1 MRSCTGCSSVPDRA
15 VAGGTPAARLQAIW
29 YRAARPPLLLRL
41 LSRLFGLAVK
51 ARRTA
56 YARGLCRA
64 QRLPRPVIV
73 VGNLTVGGSGKT
85 PLVIW
90 LAERLRS
97 QGLRPGVIL
106 RGYGGSA
113 ERGGEACSVEPD
125 SDAAIVGDEALV
137 LRRRTG
143 LPVVV
148 CRVRTRA
155 ARHLLLEGV
164 DVILADDG
172 LQHLQLARDCEIAVL
187 DAQRGLGNG
196 HLLPAGPLREP
207 AARLAAMDIVV
218 VNGEGDAAAGL
229 ERGAGGPGPF
239 VMHVGGEWLRP
250 LDGAGGP
257 VALSSL
263 AGQEVHAV
271 AGIGDPK
278 RFFMQL
284 AAAGLR
290 VQPHVFPD
298 HHRYRAADLAFDDRL
313 PLLMTE
319 KDAVKCGAFGAAN
332 RWYLP
337 VTASFAA
344 ADAGA
349 LLARLRSCLVRSGH

>member
-1 MRSCTGCSSVPDRA
+1 MTGA
-15 VAGGTPAARLQAIW
+15 MPAARLQAIW
-29 YRAARPPLLLRL
+29 YRAARPPLPLRL
-41 LSRLFGLAVK
+41 LSRLFGLIVMV
-51 ARRTA
+51 RRAA
-56 YARGLCRA
+56 YASGLCRA
-64 QRLPRPVIV
+64 RRLPRPVVV

-90 LAERLRS
+90 LAERLRA
-97 QGLRPGVIL
+97 QGMRPGIIL

-113 ERGGEACSVEPD
+113 ERGREPHRVEPD
-125 SDAAIVGDEALV
+125 SDAAIVGDEAVV

-148 CRVRTRA
+148 CRARARA
-155 ARHLLLEGV
+155 AQRLLLEGV

-172 LQHLQLARDCEIAVL
+172 LQHLGLARDCEIAVL

-196 HLLPAGPLREP
+196 YLLPAGPLREP
-207 AARLAAMDIVV
+207 ATRLAEVDIVV
-218 VNGEGDAAAGL
+218 VNGEGEAARAAAAAAGL
-229 ERGAGGPGPF
+229 GQAAGRPGPLI
-239 VMHVGGEWLRP
+239 MRVGGERLRP
-250 LDGAGGP
+250 LDEAGET

-271 AGIGDPK
+271 AGIGNPE
-278 RFFMQL
+278 RFFAQL

-290 VQPHVFPD
+290 VRAHAFPD
-298 HHRYRAADLAFDDRL
+298 HHRYRAADLTFGDAL

-319 KDAVKCGAFGAAN
+319 KDAVKCRGFGAAN

-337 VTASFAA
+337 VAASFAA

-349 LLARLRSCLVRSGH
+349 LLARLRSCLVRSGR